1 MLHVNW
7 SFSGKAAVTLPSAVQ
22 SIREQTHDNNYS
34 AMKKFTLWA
43 KEAIKKIKQTKPIHW
58 RE

>member
-7 SFSGKAAVTLPSAVQ
+7 SFSDKAAVTLPSAVQ
-22 SIREQTHDNNYS
+22 SIREQIHDNNHS

-43 KEAIKKIKQTKPIHW
+43 KEAIKKMKQTKPIHW